1 MIGKNLNISTAKK
14 MLKTKASPVTIWW
27 AKVIAILLIS
37 GLVLLYLI
45 DWFVMPALVGHGKEF
60 KMPDVRNLTY
70 NEAARLLSQNG
81 FKLAKSTE
89 KVDYKVPSGQII
101 EQNPAAGS
109 ICKKGRRVYV
119 LISAGSLPAVVPN
132 LIGLSPQDA
141 IYQIQKAK
149 LVLDTVISEFS
160 NDFPEGVI
168 MGQQLTVSD
177 TVQMGTKMYI
187 VVSSGPHPTE
197 FIVPDL
203 VGKDLNQAVTLI
215 KKSGLRVGKISKIP
229 DDDLLPN
236 TVIRQEPGSGEV
248 VEKESEVTIYIS
260 TP

>member
-1 MIGKNLNISTAKK
+1 
-14 MLKTKASPVTIWW
+14 MLKSKPSPVVIWW
-27 AKVIAILLIS
+27 AKVAALTLICGLLF
-37 GLVLLYLI
+37 LYLI
-45 DWFVMPALVGHGKEF
+45 DWFIMPAMVGHGKEF
-60 KMPDVRNLTY
+60 KMPDVRNMSY
-70 NEAARLLSQNG
+70 NEAATILGENG

-89 KVDYKVPSGQII
+89 KVDYQVPAGQII
-101 EQNPAAGS
+101 EQNPAEGS

-119 LISAGSLPAVVPN
+119 LISTGSLPAVVPN

-141 IYQIQKAK
+141 VYQIQKAK

-160 NDFPEGVI
+160 QDFPEGVI
-168 MGQQLTVSD
+168 MGQQLTVND
-177 TVQMGTKMYI
+177 TVQMGTKMFI

-203 VGKDLNQAVTLI
+203 VGKDLNQAVSLV
-215 KKSGLRVGKISKIP
+215 KKCGLKVGRVAKIP

-236 TVIRQEPGSGEV
+236 TVVKQEPAAGEI
-248 VEKESEVTIYIS
+248 VEKDSEVTIFVS